1 MGTKDFVGMPL
12 SVSNTL
18 TYDQKELYKFLKKLF
33 TDRGYSLKE
42 KDYTE
47 KILADGKKLYHFNW
61 SNGKWIDEITK
72 SIIDVEFKAEVENVT
87 IETHDGKKK
96 TAQMG
101 PVIVTFV
108 SYFDRDPTSEWNML
122 KKDPYKTLFKEVW
135 DKMLSRGKWERRKSA
150 LENDLEVIMSNLKT
164 YLKVHRY
171 D

>member
-18 TYDQKELYKFLKKLF
+18 TYDQKELYKFLKKWF
-33 TDRGYSLKE
+33 TDRGYSIKE

-47 KILADGKKLYHFNW
+47 KILSDGKKLYHFNW
-61 SNGKWIDEITK
+61 ANDKWLDEITK
-72 SIIDVEFKAEVENVT
+72 SYILVEFKAEVENVT

-96 TAQMG
+96 SAQNG
-101 PVIVTFV
+101 LVLVTFTT
-108 SYFDRDPTSEWNML
+108 YFDRDPTSEWNML
-122 KKDPYKTLFKEVW
+122 KKDPYKTLFKELW

-150 LENDLEVIMSNLKT
+150 LEKDLEAIMSDLKT